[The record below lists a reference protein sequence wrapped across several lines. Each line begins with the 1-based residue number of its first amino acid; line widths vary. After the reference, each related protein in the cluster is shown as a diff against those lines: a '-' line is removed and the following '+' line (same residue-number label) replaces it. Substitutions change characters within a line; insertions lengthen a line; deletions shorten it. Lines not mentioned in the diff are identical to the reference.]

1 MKVLGKTDSGFI
13 VEITEIESRRIFD
26 NEKVSIGME
35 IDIKKAY
42 DTISAIRNLDT
53 YNLGTAIN
61 RTKEVLDQLEEIR
74 NTVQGFTLFHTLSTT
89 KEN

>member
-42 DTISAIRNLDT
+42 DTVSTIRQLDT
-53 YNLGTAIN
+53 YRLETTIKH
-61 RTKEVLDQLEEIR
+61 TQSVLDELEEIR
-74 NTVQGFTLFHTLSTT
+74 NTVQSFTLFHTLSTT